1 MALSAQPAVL
11 LILFFRVALALA
23 YPTGTGVILTPTA
36 VLSGGAVLPS
46 VLPAEGLVG
55 KCAARHPHLVRSH
68 SSGRHARCDRLVWRV
83 KGFYPF
89 PQGIKGPVA
98 WLFRDTHQAISVST
112 AGGESKLLIDF
123 MTEGGQAHPVW
134 WDEAVKWRVLLGGSI
149 RGEVRVRGTGEVCEH
164 GTKLHRLAAAA
175 TAYDSRMN
183 LYTNNCRIF
192 CARMEREAQRLND
205 EDADDAGLP
214 SARCRIALAD
224 ARLALA
230 IANAAALPMLYPASI
245 LLLCWNGL
253 RDL

>member
-1 MALSAQPAVL
+1 MATPAVW
-11 LILFFRVALALA
+11 LILFFWVALALA
-23 YPTGTGVILTPTA
+23 NPTGTRIVLTPRA
-36 VLSGGAVLPS
+36 VLSRGAVLPS
-46 VLPAEGLVG
+46 VLPTEGLVG
-55 KCAARHPHLVRSH
+55 KCARHPHLLQCH
-68 SSGRHARCDRLVWRV
+68 SSGPDARRGDRLVWRV

-89 PQGIKGPVA
+89 PQGVKGPVA

-149 RGEVRVRGTGEVCEH
+149 RGEVRVRSTGEVCGH

-192 CARMEREAQRLND
+192 CARMEREARRLND

-214 SARCRIALAD
+214 SARRRVALAD